1 MNTWRFSIKHL
12 IISVGSIS
20 IAAHNGFSD
29 LHLLTNRY
37 TLLTNRH
44 TLLTNTD
51 TTDSCSTGCHFNV
64 TEPNAEVL

>member
-12 IISVGSIS
+12 IFSVGSIS

-29 LHLLTNRY
+29 LH
-37 TLLTNRH
+37 LLTNRH